1 LSRLTG
7 IRRPYEPVW
16 VIPAKGSGKRKR
28 SRNTSNGITAF
39 LYFKI
44 LDAWNWIL
52 DHPASNIQNPESRI
66 WRQETEKA
74 MVLDERIITQAIIDR
89 YFEKL
94 KESLSIDVA
103 IVGGGPSGLVCA
115 YYLAESG
122 FKVVL
127 FERKLSIGG
136 GMWGGGMMFNEIVVQ
151 EEGKKILDEFGIRSK
166 LYNNGYYTADSI
178 EAISTLCSKTVKSGV
193 TIFNLISA
201 EDLILRENRVTGLVL
216 NWTAVEMANLHVDP
230 LTIQSK
236 FVVDATGHATEVVA
250 ILQKKN
256 DIKLFTETGKIIG
269 EKSLWAEAA
278 EKDTMANTR
287 EVFPGLYV
295 CGMAANATFG
305 SYRMGPIF
313 GGMLLSGEKVASLI
327 MEELKEK

>member
-1 LSRLTG
+1 
-7 IRRPYEPVW
+7 
-16 VIPAKGSGKRKR
+16 
-28 SRNTSNGITAF
+28 
-39 LYFKI
+39 
-44 LDAWNWIL
+44 
-52 DHPASNIQNPESRI
+52 
-66 WRQETEKA
+66 
-74 MVLDERIITQAIIDR
+74 MVLDEKVITQAIIDR
-89 YFEKL
+89 YFQKL
-94 KESLSIDVA
+94 KDNLSVDVA
-103 IVGGGPSGLVCA
+103 VVGGGPSGLVCC
-115 YYLAESG
+115 YFLAKNG
-122 FKVVL
+122 FKVAL

-136 GMWGGGMMFNEIVVQ
+136 GMWGGGMMFNEIVVHD
-151 EEGKKILDEFGIRSK
+151 EGKRILDEFGIRSQ
-166 LYNNGYYTADSI
+166 LYSDGYYTADSI
-178 EAISTLCSKTVKSGV
+178 EAISTLCSKAVKSGA

-230 LTIQSK
+230 LTVQSK

-256 DIKLFTETGKIIG
+256 VVKLFTETGRIIG

-278 EKDTMANTR
+278 ERDTMVNTR

-313 GGMLLSGEKVASLI
+313 GGMLLSGKKVASLI
-327 MEELKEK
+327 MKELKKR

>member
-1 LSRLTG
+1 M
-7 IRRPYEPVW
+7 
-16 VIPAKGSGKRKR
+16 A
-28 SRNTSNGITAF
+28 
-39 LYFKI
+39 
-44 LDAWNWIL
+44 
-52 DHPASNIQNPESRI
+52 
-66 WRQETEKA
+66 
-74 MVLDERIITQAIIDR
+74 LDEKMITQAIIDR
-89 YFEKL
+89 YFQKL
-94 KESLSIDVA
+94 KENLSVDVA
-103 IVGGGPSGLVCA
+103 VVGGGPSGLVCS
-115 YYLAESG
+115 YFLAKNG
-122 FKVVL
+122 FKVTL

-151 EEGKKILDEFGIRSK
+151 EEGRRILDDFGIRSQP
-166 LYNNGYYTADSI
+166 YGNGYYTADSI
-178 EAISTLCSKTVKSGV
+178 EAISTLCSKTVKSGA

-201 EDLILRENRVTGLVL
+201 EDLILRENRVSGLVL

-230 LTIQSK
+230 LTVQSK

-256 DIKLFTETGKIIG
+256 DIRLFTETGKIIG

-278 EKDTMANTR
+278 ERDTMTNTR

-313 GGMLLSGEKVASLI
+313 GGMLLSGEKVAFLI
-327 MEELKEK
+327 TEELRRSK